1 MARPQIIVNVSAALA
16 RRGAPTAT
24 GRAFVVYPTLS
35 TAPAGPAI
43 PVVVRSEAEALAA
56 AVPAQYATW
65 IGDILKQGAPD
76 VVVVRAITAQ
86 LSTGII
92 TQAELEAALATFSS
106 DFGPGQV
113 LAPGVATVAARAALL
128 GHANTTGRTVLLD
141 VLENETAASVVSIL
155 TALAAS
161 PGSKTAGLLPGWP
174 KLPILGGGTR
184 NVPGSVIAAG
194 LAARG
199 DAAVGH
205 ANHAPAGDQG
215 RGAGFVTDATGV
227 SIGYTDAELDSIH
240 DAGGSVFRTIRGQV
254 QLYGWKAVS
263 SDVRFDQL
271 NVGRMTMQLGTG
283 IRAGAEA
290 FLFRPID
297 GRGLLFAELEGFLR
311 GYLSPLY
318 TANALFG
325 ATADDAFDVD
335 VAGANTP
342 ATITAGEVRANVAV
356 RLTPHAEKVTISVV
370 TESPEG
376 A

>member
-24 GRAFVVYPTLS
+24 GRAFVVYPTL
-35 TAPAGPAI
+35 TGAPVGPVDPI
-43 PVVVRSEAEALAA
+43 VVVSEAEALAA

-65 IGDILKQGAPD
+65 IGDTLKQGAPD
-76 VVVVRAITAQ
+76 VVVVRASAVSVTAP
-86 LSTGII
+86 
-92 TQAELEAALATFSS
+92 TQVELEVGLAKLSS

-113 LAPGVATVAARAALL
+113 MVPGIATTPARAALL

-141 VLENETAASVVSIL
+141 VLENETAASITTIL
-155 TALAAS
+155 TAIAAS
-161 PGSKTAGLLPGWP
+161 PGAKTAGLFPGWP
-174 KLPILGGGTR
+174 KMPLVGGGTR

-199 DAAVGH
+199 DAIVGH

-215 RGAGFVTDATGV
+215 RGAGFVTDATGI

-240 DAGGSVFRTIRGQV
+240 DAGGSVFRSIRGQV
-254 QLYGWKAVS
+254 QLYGWESVS

-271 NVGRMTMQLGTG
+271 NIGRMTMQLGVG

-297 GRGLLFAELEGFLR
+297 GRGQLFAELEGFLR
-311 GYLSPLY
+311 GYLGPLY
-318 TANALFG
+318 AANALYG

-335 VAGANTP
+335 VASANTP
-342 ATITAGEVRANVAV
+342 ATIAAGEVRADVAV